1 MDETLGSVQSF
12 EQFVLLSVVEL
23 SADDETPAQSH
34 DVTEM
39 AKARMDELDRP
50 PFGGIERQEVITAL
64 GNLAESGLLAKAE
77 TEDAVGK
84 GRPAYELA
92 VEVDDVVDS
101 LSADDDIGSYARS
114 LVV

>member
-1 MDETLGSVQSF
+1 MHSTLGSIRSF

-23 SADDETPAQSH
+23 STEEATPAQSH
-34 DVTEM
+34 EVTET
-39 AKARMDELDRP
+39 AKARIDDIDRD

-64 GNLAESGLLAKAE
+64 GSLAGAGLLAKAE

-92 VEVDDVVDS
+92 VEADDVVDS
-101 LSADDDIGSYARS
+101 LSGDDDIGSYARS
-114 LVV
+114 LAV

>member
-1 MDETLGSVQSF
+1 MNEALGSVQSF

-23 SADDETPAQSH
+23 SADGATPAHSY
-34 DVTEM
+34 DVTET
-39 AKARMDELDRP
+39 AKARMDDLDRP

-64 GNLAESGLLAKAE
+64 GNLAEAELLAKAE

-92 VEVDDVVDS
+92 VDADAVVASLVDDEDV
-101 LSADDDIGSYARS
+101 GPYARS
-114 LVV
+114 LED

>member
-1 MDETLGSVQSF
+1 MNEALGSVQSF

-23 SADDETPAQSH
+23 SSDEATPAHSY
-34 DVTEM
+34 DVTET
-39 AKARMDELDRP
+39 AKARMDDLDRP

-64 GNLAESGLLAKAE
+64 GNLAEAGLLAKAE

-92 VEVDDVVDS
+92 VDADSVVDS
-101 LSADDDIGSYARS
+101 LTEDDDVGPYARS
-114 LVV
+114 LAA